1 MYVFVLIPLCVQSF
15 IDTTMH
21 SLSNVRTKILK
32 FYFNMY
38 TFDINRQEV
47 KKKITS

>member
-1 MYVFVLIPLCVQSF
+1 MYVFVLISLCVQSF

-47 KKKITS
+47 KKITS